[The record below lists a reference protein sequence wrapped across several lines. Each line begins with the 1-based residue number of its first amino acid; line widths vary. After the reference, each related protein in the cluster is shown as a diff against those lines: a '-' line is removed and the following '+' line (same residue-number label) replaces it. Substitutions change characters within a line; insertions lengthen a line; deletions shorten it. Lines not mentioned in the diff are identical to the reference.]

1 MNMLHLL
8 SYDFIQNAI
17 IAGTIVA
24 IVTAIVGYF
33 VVLRSQAFASDS
45 LSHISFA
52 GATGGPLLGLSSLVG
67 MLLLTV
73 LSAVGLGALGERA
86 RGRDVETGMVL
97 AFALGLGV
105 LFTNLYATSNN
116 ASVTISVLF
125 GSILSVSHSDVITT
139 FIIGLFVLCALALL
153 SRPLLFASI
162 DPEVAQAR
170 GVSVRL
176 LSVLFLTLLAIT
188 IAISIQI
195 VGALLVF
202 ALLIAPAATAMRW
215 TQRPLTAIVLAVL
228 LGLIFTWSG
237 LLLSFISTWHYLPVS
252 FYIATLAALS
262 YFVSLYARRDRFIA
276 FTSIPKTVHR
286 CDNTH

>member
-1 MNMLHLL
+1 MLHLL

-17 IAGTIVA
+17 MAGTIVA
-24 IVTAIVGYF
+24 IVTAIIGYF
-33 VVLRSQAFASDS
+33 VVLRAQAFASDS

-125 GSILSVSHSDVITT
+125 GSILSVSRSDVITT
-139 FIIGLFVLCALALL
+139 FIIGLLVLCVLALL
-153 SRPLLFASI
+153 FRPLLFASI

-170 GVSVRL
+170 GVSIRL
-176 LSVLFLTLLAIT
+176 LSVLFLALLAIT

-202 ALLIAPAATAMRW
+202 ALLIAPAATALRW
-215 TQRPLTAIVLAVL
+215 THRPLTAIMLAVL
-228 LGLIFTWSG
+228 LGLLFTWCG
-237 LLLSFISTWHYLPVS
+237 LLLSFIGTWHYLPVS
-252 FYIATLAALS
+252 FYIATFASLS
-262 YFVSLYARRDRFIA
+262 YFVSLYIRRNQYIA
-276 FTSIPKTVHR
+276 STSVPKTMHR
-286 CDNTH
+286 CDNVH